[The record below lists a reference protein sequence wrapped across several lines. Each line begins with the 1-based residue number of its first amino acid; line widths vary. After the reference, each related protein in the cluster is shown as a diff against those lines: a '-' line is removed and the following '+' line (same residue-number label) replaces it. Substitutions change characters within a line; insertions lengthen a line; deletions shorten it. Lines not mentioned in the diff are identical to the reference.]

1 MVPLGGSLVPIHRQT
16 LIAVDELAEA
26 EAKLADALEGL
37 EADVRERDLER
48 SLERL
53 EELRRRADE
62 LEQALLR
69 VRR

>member
-1 MVPLGGSLVPIHRQT
+1 MPIHRQT
-16 LIAVDELAEA
+16 LIAFDELEEA
-26 EAKLADALEGL
+26 ETKLADALSGL
-37 EADVRERDLER
+37 ELELRERDLER

-62 LEQALLR
+62 LEQTLLR